1 MYKIYIN
8 ETPLLLT
15 NNPKNIGNL
24 PSDSKNL
31 VVSYMGKSKSLLN
44 YIDMLEKKQRDG
56 AVIIHY
62 ENYEKLEKDF
72 LGLFKI
78 IEAAGGVVIN
88 QEDKLL
94 AIYRMGWWDLPK
106 GKIEKGEDEPTAA
119 VREVQEETGLSNVEL
134 GKLLH
139 ISHHTYRSRKGK
151 RILKRTFW
159 YQMSSSDIELVPQAE
174 EDIEEA
180 KWMKINDFLSSKPL
194 YASILEVVQTY
205 QNKISLN

>member
-15 NNPKNIGNL
+15 NNPKNIGNI
-24 PSDSKNL
+24 PANSKNL
-31 VVSYMGKSKSLLN
+31 VVPYLGKSKSLLN
-44 YIDMLEKKQRDG
+44 YIDMLEKKQREG
-56 AVIIHY
+56 ATIIY
-62 ENYEKLEKDF
+62 SENYGKLEKDF

-78 IEAAGGVVIN
+78 IEAAGGIVIN
-88 QEDKLL
+88 EEDKLL

-106 GKIEKGEDEPTAA
+106 GKIDKGEDEPTAA
-119 VREVQEETGLSNVEL
+119 LREVQEETGISTIEL
-134 GKLLH
+134 GDLLH

-159 YQMSSSDIELVPQAE
+159 YQMTSSDTELVPQAE

-180 KWMKINDFLSSKPL
+180 KWMNIDDFLACKPL

-205 QNKISLN
+205 QNKLK

>member
-15 NNPKNIGNL
+15 NNPKNIGNIQAN
-24 PSDSKNL
+24 SKNL
-31 VVSYMGKSKSLLN
+31 VVPYLGKSKTLLN
-44 YIDMLEKKQRDG
+44 YIDMLEKKPREG
-56 AVIIHY
+56 ATIIY
-62 ENYEKLEKDF
+62 SENYEKLEKDF

-78 IEAAGGVVIN
+78 IEAAGGIVIN
-88 QEDKLL
+88 EENKLL

-106 GKIEKGEDEPTAA
+106 GKIDKGEDEPTAA
-119 VREVQEETGLSNVEL
+119 VREVQEETGISTIEL
-134 GKLLH
+134 GDLLH

-159 YQMSSSDIELVPQAE
+159 YKMTSSDTKLVPQAE

-180 KWMKINDFLSSKPL
+180 KWMKIADFLASKPL

-205 QNKISLN
+205 QDQIK

>member
-106 GKIEKGEDEPTAA
+106 GKIEPLEKKKAA
-119 VREVQEETGLSNVEL
+119 AIREVKEECGLKDVSIIQKL
-134 GKLLH
+134 GNTYHTFGSKEKRKLK
-139 ISHHTYRSRKGK
+139 IST
-151 RILKRTFW
+151 W
-159 YQMSSSDIELVPQAE
+159 YAMHSSDKKLIPQLE
-174 EDIEEA
+174 EDIEKAEWMTVEKFLEKAIPVYPNILDVVEA
-180 KWMKINDFLSSKPL
+180 
-194 YASILEVVQTY
+194 Y
-205 QNKISLN
+205 QLKKNK